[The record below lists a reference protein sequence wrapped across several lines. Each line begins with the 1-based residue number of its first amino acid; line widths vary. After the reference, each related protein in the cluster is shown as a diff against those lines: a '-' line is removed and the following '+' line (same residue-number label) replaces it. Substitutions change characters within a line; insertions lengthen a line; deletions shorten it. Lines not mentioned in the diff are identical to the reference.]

1 MVQWTVFLI
10 SYWGDQIGQKVK
22 KICDWCVNC
31 FKHSAKSSVINTGFY
46 LHLFFVHLKIKQISI
61 TPSLLL
67 KPAFHIFTVKSNL
80 FFPQLPHADIC
91 LP

>member
-31 FKHSAKSSVINTGFY
+31 FYTMWKKSQDINVVF
-46 LHLFFVHLKIKQISI
+46 
-61 TPSLLL
+61 
-67 KPAFHIFTVKSNL
+67 
-80 FFPQLPHADIC
+80 
-91 LP
+91 